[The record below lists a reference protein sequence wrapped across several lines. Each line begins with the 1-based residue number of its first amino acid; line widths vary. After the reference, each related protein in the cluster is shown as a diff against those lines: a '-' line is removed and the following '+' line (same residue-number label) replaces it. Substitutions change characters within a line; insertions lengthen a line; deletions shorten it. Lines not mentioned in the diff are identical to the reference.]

1 MTNGSMW
8 LVLIS
13 TNRGSFANEEV
24 EYVTVTRVMLSVGS
38 GESMYTRS
46 VTRIHGWMP
55 LGDERSQMGLPL
67 SSTRTCA
74 PATGVR
80 PFGQSAS
87 TSRQFRTV
95 KLPAAMTANLVNGVF
110 TAKPSV

>member
-1 MTNGSMW
+1 
-8 LVLIS
+8 
-13 TNRGSFANEEV
+13 
-24 EYVTVTRVMLSVGS
+24 
-38 GESMYTRS
+38 MYTRS

-55 LGDERSQMGLPL
+55 LGDERSQMGDPL
-67 SSTRTCA
+67 SSTRMCA

-87 TSRQFRTV
+87 TSRKFWTV
-95 KLPAAMTANLVNGVF
+95 KLPAAITANFVNGVF